1 MFPPLEEYASLGGI
15 VYEKAME
22 NLSVLDSAGGGNRIV
37 GSIPEQRWN
46 DTVSGNGDKAVF
58 HAASDRLSGRLAFPV
73 CPHGN
78 RRCQGLAVS
87 SQRNTTDRHQPFYRP
102 ADYQFL
108 LASVVL
114 ERKSIWPVCVLAYP
128 AVGFD
133 PLDDPVVSA
142 GRQNRRPAANSLLG
156 LGHFRA
162 CAECRRMAA

>member
-22 NLSVLDSAGGGNRIV
+22 NLSVLDSSGGGNRIV
-37 GSIPEQRWN
+37 GSIPEQRWIN
-46 DTVSGNGDKAVF
+46 GVSTNGGKTVLPNAGNC
-58 HAASDRLSGRLAFPV
+58 LSGRLAFPV

-78 RRCQGLAVS
+78 RGCQGLADS
-87 SQRNTTDRHQPFYRP
+87 AKGNPADSNQPFYRP

-128 AVGFD
+128 DVGFD
-133 PLDDPVVSA
+133 PLDDPVISA

>member
-22 NLSVLDSAGGGNRIV
+22 NLSVLDSAGGGNWII
-37 GSIPEQRWN
+37 GSIPEQRWIN
-46 DTVSGNGDKAVF
+46 GVSTNGGKAVF

-78 RRCQGLAVS
+78 RRCQGLADS
-87 SQRNTTDRHQPFYRP
+87 TKGNPADRHQPFHCS
-102 ADYQFL
+102 ADLEFF

>member
-22 NLSVLDSAGGGNRIV
+22 NLSVLDSAGGGSRIV
-37 GSIPEQRWN
+37 GSIPEQRWIN
-46 DTVSGNGDKAVF
+46 GVSTNGDKAVF
-58 HAASDRLSGRLAFPV
+58 HAASGRLSGSLAFPV

-78 RRCQGLAVS
+78 RRCQGLADGAQGNPVDS
-87 SQRNTTDRHQPFYRP
+87 NQPFYCP
-102 ADYQFL
+102 GDYQFL
-108 LASVVL
+108 LASAVW
-114 ERKSIWPVCVLAYP
+114 EREGIWPVCVLAYP

-133 PLDDPVVSA
+133 PLDDPVISA
-142 GRQNRRPAANSLLG
+142 GRKKRRPAANSLLG